1 MSNRWKVVS
10 TLSPSLNSDWLGD
23 IKLFL
28 VENLHILIHYSF
40 KYFSGYV
47 KQRHGMVIFQY
58 LLISFYMCRNY
69 ICFFPFNRKFCTF
82 KTWFNYWFKW
92 ITKSGITTFQHPNT
106 YHDMTMGF
114 ECHLLQGK
122 LLTASHEFSLTL

>member
-92 ITKSGITTFQHPNT
+92 LQRVASQLFSIQILI
-106 YHDMTMGF
+106 MTWPWALNVIFCKANCWQRVMNF
-114 ECHLLQGK
+114 R
-122 LLTASHEFSLTL
+122 